1 MTPELLAQVQAI
13 HDNAVATNDNGS
25 DVDILAQAIIAIA
38 GTSTAPATP
47 VAPVTPATPTA

>member
-25 DVDILAQAIIAIA
+25 DVDILAQAIIAIQ
-38 GTSTAPATP
+38 TPSTPAAP